1 MSSPTNFLDRFEI
14 VIASKIFNVSKASKK
29 SKTRKCADYLCSQ
42 MLKCGK
48 FLEYR
53 PSQIAAT
60 SMLAAMVTVQ
70 QLQSQYGSNCKF
82 NGDLQSIEVYNRI
95 LRNIPVKTQLKNW
108 TQNI

>member
-1 MSSPTNFLDRFEI
+1 
-14 VIASKIFNVSKASKK
+14 
-29 SKTRKCADYLCSQ
+29 

-53 PSQIAAT
+53 PSQIAAA
-60 SMLAAMVTVQ
+60 SMLAAMVTIQ
-70 QLQSQYGSNCKF
+70 QLQSQYGNNCKF
-82 NGDLQSIEVYNRI
+82 NGDLQSIEVYSRI